1 MIHELA
7 QAYSDRDKAGS
18 LTELDYWV
26 FRGLQAQSNSAE
38 KWLMDQ
44 K

>member
-1 MIHELA
+1 MIHELSKS
-7 QAYSDRDKAGS
+7 YGNKSEVMN
-18 LTELDYWV
+18 LTELDYWI
-26 FRGLQAQSNSAE
+26 FKGIEAQGSSVE